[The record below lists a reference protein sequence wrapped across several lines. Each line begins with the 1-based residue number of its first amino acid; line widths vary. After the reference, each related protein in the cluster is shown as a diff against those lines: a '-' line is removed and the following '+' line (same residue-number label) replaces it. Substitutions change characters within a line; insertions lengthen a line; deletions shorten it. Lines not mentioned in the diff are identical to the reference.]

1 MEEGRRRAYR
11 LILSFGL
18 VSLLGDIVYE
28 GSRGAIP
35 EYLKLLGAS
44 AAVVGVVMG
53 LGELMSYFSRLL
65 GGFLADRTRSYWLL
79 IFLGYGLI
87 AAIPLIPLSEIL
99 GLGWILAAALVILE
113 RFGKGIR
120 TPSRDTVI
128 SFASKSVGGGRAF
141 GIHELMDQVGA
152 TLGPLLFAATIALL
166 GSFRSAFFLSL
177 IPYAMLMATLLY
189 VRASVPLPVEV
200 TSPSARKSAS
210 GVLGRRAAAYLAA
223 VGVNALGLFP
233 ASLILYLAGEVPEV
247 KAMGA
252 WLPPVLYALIQLVD
266 AVFALVFGILYD
278 RYKLWVLLFPFS
290 LSALVPILAL
300 QRSFAAV
307 VTAAVMFGL
316 VLGSQESVYRAAV
329 GDLTDPSVRATAY
342 GVFSVALGL
351 GSLAAGAIYGLMIDL
366 KAPLWLGAA
375 YVVATQ
381 AVCLALLLYVVRSRQ
396 EV

>member
-1 MEEGRRRAYR
+1 MDEERRKAYR

-44 AAVVGVVMG
+44 AAVVGVVVG

-128 SFASKSVGGGRAF
+128 SFASKSIGGGRAF

-152 TLGPLLFAATIALL
+152 TLGPLLFAAAIASL
-166 GSFRSAFFLSL
+166 GGFRGAFFLSL
-177 IPYAMLMATLLY
+177 TPYALLMATLLY

-200 TSPSARKSAS
+200 ASPGARERPRGA
-210 GVLGRRAAAYLAA
+210 LGRRAAAYLAA
-223 VGVNALGLFP
+223 VGINALGLFP
-233 ASLILYLAGEVPEV
+233 ASLILYLAGETPEV

-266 AVFALVFGILYD
+266 AVFALAFGLLYD
-278 RYKLWVLLFPFS
+278 KYKLQVLIFPFA
-290 LSALVPILAL
+290 LSTLVPILAL
-300 QRSFAAV
+300 QKSFAAIV
-307 VTAAVMFGL
+307 AAALVFGL

-342 GVFSVALGL
+342 GVFSAALGL
-351 GSLAAGAIYGLMIDL
+351 GSLAAGAVYGLVIDL
-366 KAPLWLGAA
+366 NAPLWLGAA
-375 YVVATQ
+375 YVAATQ
-381 AVCLALLLYVVRSRQ
+381 ATCLALLLYVVKT
-396 EV
+396 E